1 MSKTKLI
8 SPGIPNYT
16 LKRNLKL
23 NGKYLSN
30 DGGDEGIRID
40 DDGKVGIAESSPASQ
55 LEVAGEGALRITN
68 TDQDAAWGG
77 WVIKQHTDA
86 FLNISYPG
94 SSDNVITAN
103 YSNGRVGIGTSS
115 PAAQLDV
122 RSTDTV
128 IAEFHGNTTSFVQF
142 YDSTTGIN
150 DYNDGLTVGTNGG
163 HGYLHNREAKSLYL
177 GTNNTT
183 RLTILSDGKVGIGST
198 TPLEKLHVVSDDD
211 DDVAILVQ
219 SFDNDTSSNYPSIKL
234 VRARG
239 TQSSPS
245 LVAAGD
251 YLGGITFSGFLGSTG
266 GDVYTNYDTGA
277 AILAKAGSTPSN
289 ADEDIPVDLEFWTS
303 EDGSDAN
310 AQKMIIT
317 SDGKVGIGTLGSG
330 AAGRL
335 HVKSEIDNE
344 DHFLLE
350 VEKPSVGAAHFKFL
364 RSRDAAGV
372 NDDYVGKIEFSG
384 FNNAGTPEE
393 IEYGAIVSQI
403 KDVTDG
409 SEDGLLI
416 LRTKVNGAAND
427 TVNITSGGVGIGTAA
442 PGQAL
447 EVTGNIKIS
456 GSGNMQMTTD
466 GSYFLFGVN
475 SDVQLVHDHDR
486 GLALKSSANDANG
499 TRLIFT
505 RERDSSGTMSGGTT
519 LAGQDNDEIGELLF
533 QGYNDN
539 GTPQLTD
546 FAKIVC
552 SIEDAS
558 DGAEDGTIE
567 FSTMVDGTLAERMRI
582 DNTGY
587 VGIGTAAPETELHI
601 VGDLIV
607 AGDTTKFVSAN
618 SNDPL
623 VIIKNTTND
632 NQPSR
637 LQFIKDKGAAGGD
650 GDQIAYIDF
659 IADNDAQEQI
669 NYARMRN
676 YIYATDGDESCVF
689 ALEVAASNGTTS
701 NLRNAFNAQGTETS
715 DLVHVDIGYGTS
727 STTDIAGN
735 LKIIGNGLSTDSGTL
750 ALTGNLTATGT
761 LSCNVLTQSSASD
774 GGPLSLFSSTHDGA
788 TGGLLYFVKNRGAAG
803 QDDDNLG
810 RIMFNGRNDAGT
822 PEAIDFGLIE
832 CNISDASDGAEGGK
846 LKFSVA
852 SHDGEMVTGLLIED
866 GDAEDEIDVTIGSGT
881 SSMTT
886 IAGDLDIDGDKIT
899 APGHLEIETS
909 TGDILLDAS
918 RHVTLD
924 SGSGGI
930 YAFRAAG
937 TYTPS
942 TANEIVPKHYLDA
955 NTYHFIKC
963 GFYAGNATKTYLPIA
978 ASDDMRESTNPTG
991 APERFLFIC
1000 PYNGS
1005 VEKVLARSEEA
1016 CDSSVLGIHIASDGT
1031 EIPSATATQ
1040 SVTVD
1045 MAADDTSY
1053 EFDFASAGTNTFTKG
1068 QVIMF
1073 SFDPTSTMND
1083 ITFTIVLKFDVST

>member
-1 MSKTKLI
+1 MPYKRSTQSYGFRGRQTFDPSKELQDKAKALDNQRVEVVKGYEKAANQQLAEMQRIDNVMT
-8 SPGIPNYT
+8 
-16 LKRNLKL
+16 
-23 NGKYLSN
+23 SN
-30 DGGDEGIRID
+30 DKFELAMLAENSQHFKNLLNVSAETIGKKLVADKRQEGIDTFRAAQAGD
-40 DDGKVGIAESSPASQ
+40 AEAQAKVELSKKQVDEIEIKMAE
-55 LEVAGEGALRITN
+55 LEAKTEEITN
-68 TDQDAAWGG
+68 FDP
-77 WVIKQHTDA
+77 KK
-86 FLNISYPG
+86 
-94 SSDNVITAN
+94 
-103 YSNGRVGIGTSS
+103 
-115 PAAQLDV
+115 V
-122 RSTDTV
+122 R
-128 IAEFHGNTTSFVQF
+128 
-142 YDSTTGIN
+142 
-150 DYNDGLTVGTNGG
+150 L
-163 HGYLHNREAKSLYL
+163 SL
-177 GTNNTT
+177 
-183 RLTILSDGKVGIGST
+183 
-198 TPLEKLHVVSDDD
+198 E
-211 DDVAILVQ
+211 Q
-219 SFDNDTSSNYPSIKL
+219 
-234 VRARG
+234 
-239 TQSSPS
+239 Q
-245 LVAAGD
+245 
-251 YLGGITFSGFLGSTG
+251 
-266 GDVYTNYDTGA
+266 
-277 AILAKAGSTPSN
+277 AKAENIRKLGRQVAYGYKTAAMSE
-289 ADEDIPVDLEFWTS
+289 AVKGYIPW
-303 EDGSDAN
+303 
-310 AQKMIIT
+310 
-317 SDGKVGIGTLGSG
+317 
-330 AAGRL
+330 
-335 HVKSEIDNE
+335 
-344 DHFLLE
+344 FL
-350 VEKPSVGAAHFKFL
+350 
-364 RSRDAAGV
+364 DQQ
-372 NDDYVGKIEFSG
+372 
-384 FNNAGTPEE
+384 NNPDS
-393 IEYGAIVSQI
+393 IHY
-403 KDVTDG
+403 
-409 SEDGLLI
+409 
-416 LRTKVNGAAND
+416 ND

-822 PEAIDFGLIE
+822 PELIE
-832 CNISDASDGAEGGK
+832 YGYILGEIGDASDG
-846 LKFSVA
+846 
-852 SHDGEMVTGLLIED
+852 
-866 GDAEDEIDVTIGSGT
+866 DESGQ
-881 SSMTT
+881 M
-886 IAGDLDIDGDKIT
+886 KI
-899 APGHLEIETS
+899 S
-909 TGDILLDAS
+909 T
-918 RHVTLD
+918 
-924 SGSGGI
+924 
-930 YAFRAAG
+930 
-937 TYTPS
+937 
-942 TANEIVPKHYLDA
+942 
-955 NTYHFIKC
+955 
-963 GFYAGNATKTYLPIA
+963 
-978 ASDDMRESTNPTG
+978 
-991 APERFLFIC
+991 
-1000 PYNGS
+1000 
-1005 VEKVLARSEEA
+1005 
-1016 CDSSVLGIHIASDGT
+1016 
-1031 EIPSATATQ
+1031 
-1040 SVTVD
+1040 
-1045 MAADDTSY
+1045 
-1053 EFDFASAGTNTFTKG
+1053 
-1068 QVIMF
+1068 
-1073 SFDPTSTMND
+1073 
-1083 ITFTIVLKFDVST
+1083 